1 MGLVRQMAAIPTSP
15 LADPLPSSMATK
27 QAGSGCVEVQ
37 PMRVEWGV
45 VWRESGVL
53 FLQVTRLALGVG
65 LSGVRGM
72 EGKVRDFNLW
82 LKEDNLL
89 AVSGSRKVEL

>member
-1 MGLVRQMAAIPTSP
+1 MG
-15 LADPLPSSMATK
+15 
-27 QAGSGCVEVQ
+27 
-37 PMRVEWGV
+37 VEWGV

-53 FLQVTRLALGVG
+53 FLGVTRLALGVG

>member
-1 MGLVRQMAAIPTSP
+1 MG
-15 LADPLPSSMATK
+15 
-27 QAGSGCVEVQ
+27 
-37 PMRVEWGV
+37 VEWGV
-45 VWRESGVL
+45 VWRESVVL
-53 FLQVTRLALGVG
+53 FLGVTRLALGVG
-65 LSGVRGM
+65 FSGVQGM